1 MKKYFNISVI
11 LLALT
16 AFTACDDYLDVKPS
30 KSTSLTIETGEQLNA
45 LLNSYTTYY
54 LEESPWLINASDDQ
68 RCDTE
73 MFEIT
78 GSSDCPGYST
88 TSLSYALWDTDI
100 IPELTDENWK
110 HEYLK
115 IFYANTILEKADKVS
130 GLSSQERDQYKRE
143 ARFIRAISSWYL
155 AQVYCEPY
163 VPGNE
168 NKQGIVLKSS
178 TDFGES
184 VKRAT
189 LKQTYEFIEAD
200 LQEALKIETPFQKIG
215 TTNRWN
221 SVRANKAAVNGF
233 AARFYLY
240 LNDYEKALNYANA
253 ALNAH
258 NQLVDYNTEMKVM
271 DSPTTVTINGKSET
285 IILPYT
291 YEGGANSVNERMME
305 WKEMTYFRMQEDNN
319 WWMMPSESLLALY
332 DKTYDLRYKYH
343 FIPNYS
349 FINTISTPLMG
360 YVFWWKDRIISGPT
374 TAEMLL
380 TKAEC
385 EARLNRVSEA
395 MTTVNKL
402 RAARMD
408 KNAPANVINLSA
420 SSAEDAVKKIL
431 EERRREMP
439 FVRRFMDIRR
449 LNSNTE
455 SYDDVGALT
464 KSFYAFSLT
473 NIDKNS
479 KKTYTLE
486 KNSDKYACPLPKTE
500 FEVSDFVIDQNIY
513 K

>member
-1 MKKYFNISVI
+1 MKKYLNFSII
-11 LLALT
+11 LLALA

-54 LEESPWLINASDDQ
+54 LEKSPWLINASDDQ

-73 MFEIT
+73 WFEIT
-78 GSSDCPGYST
+78 GSSDCEGYST
-88 TSLSYALWDTDI
+88 ESLSYALWDTDI
-100 IPELTDENWK
+100 IPKLTDENWK
-110 HEYLK
+110 NEYLK

-130 GLSSQERDQYKRE
+130 GLSDTEREEIKRE
-143 ARFIRAISSWYL
+143 ARFIRAVSSWYL
-155 AQVYCEPY
+155 AQVYCEPM
-163 VPGNE
+163 VAGNE
-168 NKQGIVLKSS
+168 NKQGIVLKTS

-184 VKRAT
+184 VKRAS
-189 LKQTYEFIEAD
+189 LKATYDFIEAD
-200 LQEALKIETPFQKIG
+200 LQEALKIEKPFGKIG
-215 TTNRWN
+215 GTDRWN

-240 LNDYEKALNYANA
+240 LNDYQKALSYANT
-253 ALNAH
+253 ALGAH
-258 NQLVDYNTEMKVM
+258 SLLVDYNTEMKNM

-285 IILPYT
+285 IIFPYT
-291 YEGGANSVNERMME
+291 YEGGANNVNERMME
-305 WKEMTYFRMQEDNN
+305 WKEMTYFRMQYDQN

-349 FINTISTPLMG
+349 YINTISSPLMG
-360 YVFWWKDRIISGPT
+360 YVFWWKDRTPSGPT

-380 TKAEC
+380 IKAEC
-385 EARLNRVSEA
+385 EARLGNVSEA

-420 SSAEDAVKKIL
+420 SNAEDAVKKIL

-449 LNSNTE
+449 LNSNE
-455 SYDDVGALT
+455 VAYDDPGALT
-464 KSFYAFSLT
+464 KTFYPITLT
-473 NIDKNS
+473 NIDKSS
-479 KKTYTLE
+479 KKTFTLE
-486 KNSDKYACPLPKTE
+486 KNSSRYACPLPETE
-500 FEVSDFVIDQNIY
+500 FEISDFVIDQNIY
-513 K
+513 N